1 MCMQCAAGAMA
12 AGTAATG
19 LRVWLVAH
27 SPRWLTPPRL
37 KVVTGLLVAGGVLA
51 GGLVAA

>member
-1 MCMQCAAGAMA
+1 MQCAAGAMA

-19 LRVWLVAH
+19 LRVWLVAR
-27 SPRWLTPPRL
+27 SPRWLTPSRL
-37 KVVTGLLVAGGVLA
+37 KLISGAIVACGVLA